1 MNLLFYLSLDVWTPF
16 GGSFHYI
23 TWSAKQSMVWQ
34 GEMIHEILF
43 LFFT

>member
-16 GGSFHYI
+16 WGSFHYI